1 MSFLSAGAMGLVSDV
16 TRVATLGTNSDITV
30 INVLEDVWSG
40 SSLGILNAI
49 DHKILQ
55 VPQSPDTV
63 EVVSSSVND
72 TSAGTGLR
80 TMLVSYL
87 DSTYTAKTTVITM
100 NGTTP
105 VAFPETIMAVNAMVR
120 LTTGTFM
127 GTNLGN
133 VSLRVAGGAGAT
145 YGYMQIGTG
154 FFKTSAYTVP
164 LGYSLMVNSVIF
176 GINRTDKLERWG
188 RFTLPIM
195 TAAGA
200 VVKALD
206 LSVSTFGPYRQ
217 EADGSPVVVVPEKNT
232 VWVTCEAVSDVSTSV
247 FAGINGLAIKNTR
260 LIVGN

>member
-1 MSFLSAGAMGLVSDV
+1 MAVQSSHRESHYPFEMSFLSAGAMGLVSDV

-120 LTTGTFM
+120 LTTGT
-127 GTNLGN
+127 
-133 VSLRVAGGAGAT
+133 
-145 YGYMQIGTG
+145 
-154 FFKTSAYTVP
+154 
-164 LGYSLMVNSVIF
+164 
-176 GINRTDKLERWG
+176 
-188 RFTLPIM
+188 
-195 TAAGA
+195 
-200 VVKALD
+200 
-206 LSVSTFGPYRQ
+206 
-217 EADGSPVVVVPEKNT
+217 
-232 VWVTCEAVSDVSTSV
+232 
-247 FAGINGLAIKNTR
+247 
-260 LIVGN
+260 